1 MQFVLKPFKKE
12 ITIKRLANIHY
23 FEFTSNYETGEDA
36 HPFLELLY
44 VDSGSII
51 INSEKYS
58 GELKEGQLIVHGAME
73 KHSLKCGA
81 FNAPNVIIIGFESSS
96 EKIKE
101 LSKAPISLSAE
112 LKKMLAEI
120 IKEARS
126 VYLPPYDVPNVMDM
140 KKRVGFSFGA
150 DQLIKNYLQIFIIK
164 CLRSLASVSERV
176 ENKRNES
183 VNSEVDFE
191 RIAEVK
197 KYLDCNFTQK
207 INISELC
214 FLFGTNK
221 TTLSKEFKMVLN
233 KTIIEYVN
241 ALKIEHTK
249 RLLRE
254 NCYTLTEISNILS
267 LSSVHYL
274 TALFKKHVGITPSEY
289 LSKTKNKLKI

>member
-12 ITIKRLANIHY
+12 ITVKRLANIHY

-73 KHSLKCGA
+73 KHSLKCGKLS
-81 FNAPNVIIIGFESSS
+81 APSVIIIGFESKS
-96 EKIKE
+96 EKIE
-101 LSKAPISLSAE
+101 SLSVKPLTLSLE

-120 IKEARS
+120 IKEARN
-126 VYLPPYDVPNVMDM
+126 VYLPPYDVPNLKNM
-140 KKRVGFSFGA
+140 KKRAGFSFGA
-150 DQLIKNYLQIFIIK
+150 DQLIKNYLQIFLIK
-164 CLRSLASVSERV
+164 CLRLSSNSLDTQEDKNLAKSSLDASLERV
-176 ENKRNES
+176 NEIKR
-183 VNSEVDFE
+183 
-191 RIAEVK
+191 
-197 KYLDCNFTQK
+197 YLDCNFTQK
-207 INISELC
+207 INVSELC

-221 TTLSKEFKMVLN
+221 TTLSKEFKSVFN

-241 ALKIEHTK
+241 TLKIEHTK

-254 NCYTLTEISNILS
+254 TGYTLTEISSILS

-289 LSKTKNKLKI
+289 LITVKSKLKI